1 MTDQGNPDHSEAV
14 AKRVG
19 HRIGY
24 WAKRITMGIWGPAQL
39 PEPVDPVENMKK
51 EHEVQEAVDAA
62 EIEVAAEDAAPAE
75 VEIVREPKQPP
86 TS

>member
-1 MTDQGNPDHSEAV
+1 MTDQGNSDYSEAV
-14 AKRVG
+14 AKRAG

-62 EIEVAAEDAAPAE
+62 EIEVAAEDDAPAE
-75 VEIVREPKQPP
+75 VEIVREPEPP
-86 TS
+86 PSS